1 MTRITVLLVLSI
13 LPLTA
18 VAELQAKTSGAIGDW
33 SANIFDGE
41 TLIFTGGDATDI
53 IEWHK
58 AEIVLDKITKI
69 ITESKHGFESPVA
82 NVNIIE
88 ALLEYKKD

>member
-1 MTRITVLLVLSI
+1 MKKHDYGQSSGEINVSI
-13 LPLTA
+13 
-18 VAELQAKTSGAIGDW
+18 
-33 SANIFDGE
+33 E
-41 TLIFTGGDATDI
+41 TLVALIEFTGGDATDI